1 MQTQQQ
7 DTPTAGRRSV
17 VVVGASRGIGAAVAA
32 RFVRRGDAV
41 TGTHRGTGV
50 PEGVTGVEAD
60 VRAAADMAR
69 VVDVAVAEH
78 GRVDTLVVASGITR
92 DGLLLR
98 LDETAI
104 REVLDTNL
112 VGPVLAAKA
121 ALRPMLRQRSGSI
134 VFVTSISAGLGV
146 AGQVNYTA
154 SKGGLESAMRSLAR
168 EYAGRGIRVNAV
180 APGPTD
186 TAMLADTEPD
196 ALAAM
201 SAAVPLGRIGQPE
214 DVAEVVVDVAGWSWV
229 TGAVVPVAGGLQLG
243 AS

>member
-1 MQTQQQ
+1 MQSQQQ
-7 DTPTAGRRSV
+7 DDRATAHRSV

-32 RFVRRGDAV
+32 RFVSKGHAV
-41 TGTHRGTGV
+41 IGTHRGAGV
-50 PEGVTGVEAD
+50 PDGVTGVQAD
-60 VRAAADMAR
+60 VRVAADMER
-69 VVDVAVAEH
+69 VVDIAVSTL
-78 GRVDTLVVASGITR
+78 GRLDTLVVASGITR

-134 VFVTSISAGLGV
+134 VFVSSISAALGV

-154 SKGGLESAMRSLAR
+154 SKGGLDSATRSLAR
-168 EYAGRGIRVNAV
+168 EYATRGIRVNAV

-186 TAMLADTEPD
+186 TAMLAGTEPQ

-201 SAAVPLGRIGQPE
+201 SAAVPLGRIGRVE
-214 DVAEVVVDVAGWSWV
+214 EVAEVVVDVSGWSWV

-243 AS
+243 AA